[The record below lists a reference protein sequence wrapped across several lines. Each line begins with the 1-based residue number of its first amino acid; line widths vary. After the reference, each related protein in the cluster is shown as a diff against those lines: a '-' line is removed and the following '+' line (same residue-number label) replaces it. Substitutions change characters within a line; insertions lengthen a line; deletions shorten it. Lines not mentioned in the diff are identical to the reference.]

1 MAELDETPEEV
12 TILLV
17 EDNRDHAELIQ
28 RSFHEHGLDGRIV
41 HVVDGEA
48 ALRYL
53 FQRGEYADRPR
64 PRLIL
69 LDLRLPRVDGLEVL
83 HEIKQSPEL
92 QRIPAVILTTSDADR
107 DVARAYA
114 EHANSY
120 LVKPV
125 DFAQFDGLMH
135 DLGRYWLAWNRQ
147 PEE

>member
-1 MAELDETPEEV
+1 MSERPEAGDPL

-28 RSFHEHGLDGRIV
+28 RSFQEHGLDGSIE
-41 HVVDGEA
+41 HVLDGES
-48 ALRYL
+48 ALSYL
-53 FQRGEYADRPR
+53 FRRGEFADRPR

-83 HEIKQSPEL
+83 REIKQSPEL
-92 QRIPAVILTTSDADR
+92 QRIPAVVLTTSDADR

-125 DFAQFDGLMH
+125 DFSQFDGLMR
-135 DLGRYWLAWNRQ
+135 DLGRYWLDWNRQ
-147 PEE
+147 PAN

>member
-1 MAELDETPEEV
+1 MGERGETAES

-28 RSFHEHGLDGRIV
+28 RAFEEHGMEGHIEHLL
-41 HVVDGEA
+41 DGEA

-53 FQRGEYADRPR
+53 FQRGEYAERPR

-69 LDLRLPRVDGLEVL
+69 LDLRLPRVDGFEVL
-83 HEIKQSPEL
+83 HAIKQSPEL

-107 DVARAYA
+107 DVAKAYS

-125 DFAQFDGLMH
+125 DFSEFDALMR
-135 DLGRYWLAWNRQ
+135 DVGRYWLAGNRQ
-147 PEE
+147 LEA